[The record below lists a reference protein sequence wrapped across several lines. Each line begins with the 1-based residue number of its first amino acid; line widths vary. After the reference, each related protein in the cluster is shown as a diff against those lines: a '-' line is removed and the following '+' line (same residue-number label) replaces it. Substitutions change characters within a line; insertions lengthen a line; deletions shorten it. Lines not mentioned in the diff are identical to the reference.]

1 MDHDGSLNIDKNKI
15 INVSLGFVKTEVTG
29 ALEMFLLHIME
40 TMLEKQKERIVLWTF
55 KRWSHR

>member
-40 TMLEKQKERIVLWTF
+40 TMLEKQKERIVL
-55 KRWSHR
+55 